1 MRVAI
6 FGGRLQGIE
15 AAYLCSKAGYQS
27 IVVDRDPSAPAKGLV
42 DEFHALDIV
51 RDSEEIKRILE
62 HVEVAL
68 PAIENRNA
76 LILLERI
83 CREVNIPLMHDN
95 QAFSISSDKTASID
109 FLGRSGIPVPESWP
123 TCGFPVIVKPSSMS
137 GSASVYRANSQ
148 GQLEEALGAVRKI
161 DAKPVVQ
168 EFIVGL
174 ALSLE
179 VLSRMGVGQPLQIT
193 GLEFD
198 AQYGCKRVYAPVET
212 PEPVEASMNE
222 IGRKIASR
230 LNLHGLTDV
239 QALLKGSAPR
249 VNEINARLPSQTP
262 TVVYQSA
269 GINMLELLVDLF
281 LNDRLG
287 HVEVQPKRAALY
299 QHVQVSEGELRL
311 QGEHIMANASG
322 LRVEMGF
329 MGADEAIT
337 NLGGQRDAKEGVAT
351 LIVTSSNLQAARER
365 MAKVVERMMR
375 QFELERYSDPAPE
388 GGEFS

>member
-27 IVVDRDPSAPAKGLV
+27 IMVDRDPSAPAKGLV

-51 RDSEEIKRILE
+51 RDSEEIKHILE

-109 FLGRSGIPVPESWP
+109 FLSRSGIPIPGSWP
-123 TCGFPVIVKPSSMS
+123 MCGFPVIVKPSTMS
-137 GSASVYRANSQ
+137 GSTSVYRANSQ
-148 GQLEEALGAVRKI
+148 GQLEEALAAVRKI

-168 EFIVGL
+168 EFIKGP

-179 VLSRMGVGQPLQIT
+179 VVSRMGVGQPLQIT

-198 AQYGCKRVYAPVET
+198 AEYGCKRVYAPVEIL
-212 PEPVEASMNE
+212 ESVETSMNE
-222 IGRKIASR
+222 IGTKIASR
-230 LNLHGLTDV
+230 LDLHGLTDV
-239 QALLKGSAPR
+239 QALLKGSTPK

-262 TVVYQSA
+262 TVVYQST

-281 LNDRLG
+281 VDHRLG
-287 HVEVQPKRAALY
+287 HVEVRPKCAALY
-299 QHVQVSEGELRL
+299 QHVQVSKGELRVR
-311 QGEHIMANASG
+311 GEHVMANASG
-322 LRVEMGF
+322 LRVERGF

-337 NLGGQRDAKEGVAT
+337 NLSGRHDVKDGVAT
-351 LIVTSSNLQAARER
+351 LIVTSNDLQAAKER
-365 MAKVVERMMR
+365 MAKVIERMMR
-375 QFELERYSDPAPE
+375 QFELERYSDPAPDR
-388 GGEFS
+388 GESS